1 MDKKKNIPGSA
12 RKILLLEICYRQ
24 INTKNKQKTLL
35 VIKEALHNN
44 KMNNFLGRY
53 MDSGLLCA

>member
-1 MDKKKNIPGSA
+1 MDKKKICQEVPGKYWFQKSVIG
-12 RKILLLEICYRQ
+12 RLTQ
-24 INTKNKQKTLL
+24 KNKQKALL

-53 MDSGLLCA
+53 MDSGLLCT